1 MIFDRFLNAWNGP
14 DSPRR
19 RRTRGIARLG
29 VVELR
34 GAIPLIDPHPRRIR
48 GLEFDPAR
56 RVAVMAVVNRTPD
69 SFHDR
74 GATFALDA
82 AVAAALRAV
91 EAGADWVDIGG
102 VPFGRGPAVGE
113 QEELDR
119 VIPVVEAV
127 VAASP
132 AVVSVDTTNAIVAEA
147 AIGAGA
153 GVINDTSG
161 YWDERMPSVVARS
174 DATIVLTHSL
184 HPPRSEPVE
193 PVYADVVEDVRAHLA
208 RLVERSRAAG
218 IDADRII
225 VDPGHDL
232 NKNTLHSLEL
242 IRRLPEIVAL
252 GYPTLVALSNK
263 DFIGET
269 LDRPRG
275 ERVIGSVAGVVACV
289 LAGAR
294 IVRVHDVAETVD
306 AVRMAEAIM
315 GLRPPARIWHNA
327 GQN

>member
-1 MIFDRFLNAWNGP
+1 MG
-14 DSPRR
+14 
-19 RRTRGIARLG
+19 
-29 VVELR
+29 VELSGR
-34 GAIPLIDPHPRRIR
+34 IPLIDAQPRRIGGR
-48 GLEFDPAR
+48 TFDFAN

-82 AVAAALRAV
+82 AVAVSLAAV
-91 EAGADWVDIGG
+91 EAGADWVDVGG

-127 VAASP
+127 AAASP
-132 AVVSVDTTNAIVAEA
+132 VIISVDTTNAVVAEA
-147 AIGAGA
+147 AVRAGA

-161 YWDERMPSVVARS
+161 YWDPRMPDVVARTG
-174 DATIVLTHSL
+174 AAIVLTHSL
-184 HPPRSEPVE
+184 HPPRSEPVA
-193 PVYADVVEDVRAHLA
+193 PVYADVVADVRAHLVG
-208 RLVERSRAAG
+208 LVDRSLAAG
-218 IDADRII
+218 IPADRII

-242 IRRLPEIVAL
+242 IRRLSEIVEL

-275 ERVIGSVAGVVACV
+275 ERIIGSVAAAVACV
-289 LAGAR
+289 IAGAR

-306 AVRMAEAIM
+306 AVRMTEAIL
-315 GLRPPARIWHNA
+315 GLREPVRVWHNA

>member
-1 MIFDRFLNAWNGP
+1 M
-14 DSPRR
+14 
-19 RRTRGIARLG
+19 
-29 VVELR
+29 ELR
-34 GAIPLIDPHPRRIR
+34 GAIPLIDPHPRRIGGR
-48 GLEFDPAR
+48 EFDPAR

-82 AVAAALRAV
+82 AVAASLRAA

-119 VIPVVEAV
+119 VIPVVEAI
-127 VAASP
+127 VAASDV
-132 AVVSVDTTNAIVAEA
+132 VVSVDTTNAIVAEA
-147 AIGAGA
+147 AIRAGA

-161 YWDERMPSVVARS
+161 YWDARMPEVVARS
-174 DATIVLTHSL
+174 GAAIVLTHSL

-193 PVYADVVEDVRAHLA
+193 PVYDDVVADVRAHLA
-208 RLVERSRAAG
+208 GLVDRSLAAG
-218 IDADRII
+218 IAADRII

-242 IRRLPEIVAL
+242 IRRLPEIVGL

-294 IVRVHDVAETVD
+294 IVRVHDVVETVD
-306 AVRMAEAIM
+306 AVRMAEAIL
-315 GLRPPARIWHNA
+315 GLREPARVWHNA

>member
-1 MIFDRFLNAWNGP
+1 MELN
-14 DSPRR
+14 
-19 RRTRGIARLG
+19 
-29 VVELR
+29 
-34 GAIPLIDPHPRRIR
+34 GAIPLIDPRPRLIGGR
-48 GLEFDPAR
+48 EFDPAH
-56 RVAVMAVVNRTPD
+56 RVAIMAVVNRTPD

-74 GATFALDA
+74 GATYALDA
-82 AVAAALRAV
+82 AVAAAVRAT

-102 VPFGRGPAVGE
+102 VPFGRGPVVSE

-127 VAASP
+127 LAATP
-132 AVVSVDTTNAIVAEA
+132 VIVSVDTTNAVVAQA
-147 AIGAGA
+147 AIAAGA

-161 YWDERMPSVVARS
+161 YWDPRMPGVVAES
-174 DATIVLTHSL
+174 GATVVLTHSL

-193 PVYADVVEDVRAHLA
+193 PVYADVVVDVRAHLKE
-208 RLVERSRAAG
+208 LVERSRAVG
-218 IDADRII
+218 IADDRIV

-275 ERVIGSVAGVVACV
+275 ERVIGSIAGAVACV
-289 LAGAR
+289 LTGAR

-306 AVRMAEAIM
+306 AVRMAEAVL
-315 GLRPPARIWHNA
+315 GLREPARVWHNA

>member
-1 MIFDRFLNAWNGP
+1 
-14 DSPRR
+14 
-19 RRTRGIARLG
+19 
-29 VVELR
+29 VELR
-34 GAIPLIDPHPRRIR
+34 GAIPLIDPQPRRIGGR
-48 GLEFDPAR
+48 VFDPAS
-56 RVAVMAVVNRTPD
+56 RVAIMAVVNRTPD

-82 AVAAALRAV
+82 AVAAALRAT
-91 EAGADWVDIGG
+91 ELGADWVDIGG

-127 VAASP
+127 VAATE
-132 AVVSVDTTNAIVAEA
+132 AIVSVDTTNAVVAEA
-147 AIGAGA
+147 AMRAGA

-161 YWDERMPSVVARS
+161 YWDPRMPEVVARTG
-174 DATIVLTHSL
+174 AAIVLTHSL

-193 PVYADVVEDVRAHLA
+193 PVYADVVADVREHLEG
-208 RLVERSRAAG
+208 LIERSRAAG
-218 IDADRII
+218 VSDDRII

-242 IRRLPEIVAL
+242 IRRLPEIVGL

-275 ERVIGSVAGVVACV
+275 ERVMGSVAGVVACV

-294 IVRVHDVAETVD
+294 VVRVHDVAETVD
-306 AVRMAEAIM
+306 AVRMTEAIL
-315 GLRPPARIWHNA
+315 GLREPARVWHNA